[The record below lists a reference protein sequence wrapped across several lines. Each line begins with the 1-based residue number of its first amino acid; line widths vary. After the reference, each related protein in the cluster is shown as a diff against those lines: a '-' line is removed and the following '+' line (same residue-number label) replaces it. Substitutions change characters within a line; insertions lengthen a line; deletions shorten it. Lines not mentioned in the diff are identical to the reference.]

1 MFKVGISAPYKE
13 DKREKRIIM
22 DQRENDNLHIVLQEE
37 LPSPRELKDAMP
49 VTGPA
54 LQSVLDGHKGVKNIL
69 DRKDKRLIV
78 VVGPCSIHNVD
89 EAMAYARLL
98 QPLAEELKDSLML
111 VMRVY
116 FEKPRTTVGWE
127 GLIYDPNL
135 DNTHRIEQGLRTG
148 RQLML
153 DINSLGLPIAVEA
166 LDLISPQYLQD
177 LVSWTAI
184 GARTTESPTH
194 RKLSSG
200 ISSAVGFKNNVD
212 GSLTVAVNAIRSAS
226 SANSF
231 ISITEEGKVAAFRTS
246 GNPHCH
252 VILRGGKTPNYE
264 AEFVQRCE
272 EDLKKANLPA
282 NIMVDCSHGNSQKD
296 HNKQL
301 GVLTSV
307 TQQIVAGNKSIIGVM
322 LESNLCEGNQPIPDD
337 LEEIKYGVS
346 ITDACINWETT
357 EKALREMAA
366 ALKPVLSKR

>member
-1 MFKVGISAPYKE
+1 MNQK
-13 DKREKRIIM
+13 
-22 DQRENDNLHIVLQEE
+22 ENDNLHIVMQEE
-37 LPSPRELKDAMP
+37 LPSPRDLKEAMP
-49 VTGPA
+49 VTGAA
-54 LQSVLDGHKGVKNIL
+54 LETVLAGHKGIKNIL
-69 DRKDKRLIV
+69 DHKDNRLIV
-78 VVGPCSIHNVD
+78 VVGPCSIHNVE
-89 EAMAYARLL
+89 EAIEYAKLL
-98 QPLAEELKDSLML
+98 KPLADELSDTLMC

-135 DNTHRIEQGLRTG
+135 DGSHRIERGLRIG

-153 DINSLGLPIAVEA
+153 DINNLGLPIAIEA

-200 ISSAVGFKNNVD
+200 ISSAVGFKNSVD
-212 GSLTVAVNAIRSAS
+212 GSLTVAVNGIRSAS
-226 SANSF
+226 AANSF
-231 ISITEEGKVAAFRTS
+231 ISVTDEGKVAAFRTS

-252 VILRGGKTPNYE
+252 VILRGGKAPNYD
-264 AEFVQRCE
+264 AESVANCE
-272 EDLKKANLPA
+272 GDLLKANLPN
-282 NIMVDCSHGNSQKD
+282 NIMIDCSHGNSRKD
-296 HNKQL
+296 HTRQL
-301 GVLTSV
+301 EVLTSV
-307 TQQIVAGNKSIIGVM
+307 AEQIEQGNRSIVGVM

-357 EKALREMAA
+357 ATALR
-366 ALKPVLSKR
+366 ALAERVKPYLANR